1 MSRLD
6 SLVFLWRRR
15 AFIEEAVKPLIFDRP
30 KQVLMSLCVA
40 GVALHDILTTFVCM
54 WTSVESRFWDRRNTL
69 ARFS

>member
-30 KQVLMSLCVA
+30 KA
-40 GVALHDILTTFVCM
+40 GSNVALCGSRG
-54 WTSVESRFWDRRNTL
+54 TS
-69 ARFS
+69 